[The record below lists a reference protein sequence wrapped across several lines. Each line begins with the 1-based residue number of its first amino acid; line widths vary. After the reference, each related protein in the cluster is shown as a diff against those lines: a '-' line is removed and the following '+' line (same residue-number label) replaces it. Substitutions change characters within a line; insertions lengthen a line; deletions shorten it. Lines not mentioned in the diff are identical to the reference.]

1 MHFTTE
7 PKDKP
12 GLPLFTT
19 VVCLVCVLI
28 LVINGWSLFHNL
40 SSLKG
45 ANSVQ
50 SQTARV
56 SDKMQYLN
64 VLIMDAESSL
74 RGYFL
79 SGSEVYLGP
88 LRTATTE
95 IDIQFR
101 ELDTL
106 LADNPSQRRNL
117 AQLRSLVYRKL
128 DNMNQTLEVYRK
140 GGLEDIVKI
149 AAFSDSKSMLDEI
162 RLQVVI
168 MVQEQNELLHSRSGS
183 FYQQYQNAVI
193 LGIGINAGAI
203 LVLAL
208 FYRLIRRGF
217 YARQATQRALEHAN
231 ENLESMV
238 TVRTEQLSV
247 LSRHLI
253 SVSEEEKARLARELH
268 DELGANL
275 TAINIDLNAV
285 ADRLRP
291 EHPALAG
298 MLERARG
305 TLVNTVELKR
315 RIVENLRP
323 SLLDNLG
330 LSAAVQ
336 SYCDE
341 FATVTGLNCEA
352 LIDDEVDVAG
362 PMQSIAV
369 FRIVQESLNNIAK
382 YAKARHVI
390 VQLARENGGLALEV
404 IDDGVGIDLDA
415 AAKPKSHGLLGMRER
430 ALLLGGSLRISRGV
444 NDVGTCV
451 EAFIPVAGPDA
462 GSLSAPVAHVAAPVP
477 TKERPGIAVE
487 TASGPGVP
495 AVSGSVPG
503 SYRDPSSSVSNMKLM
518 TCANF
523 SVPRPSAG
531 GHTPSLQPCSIH
543 PHILQDL
550 DGR

>member
-1 MHFTTE
+1 MHFSTE
-7 PKDKP
+7 PKAKP
-12 GLPLFTT
+12 GVPLFTT
-19 VVCLVCVLI
+19 VLGLVCVLI
-28 LVINGWSLFHNL
+28 LVVNGWSLLHNL

-88 LRTATTE
+88 LRTATSE

-128 DNMNQTLEVYRK
+128 DNMNQNLEVYRK

-168 MVQEQNELLHSRSGS
+168 MVQEQNELLNARSGS
-183 FYQQYQNAVI
+183 FYQQYQNAVM
-193 LGIGINAGAI
+193 LGIGINAMAI
-203 LVLAL
+203 LVLAV

-217 YARQATQRALEHAN
+217 QARQEAQRALQHAN

-238 TVRTEQLSV
+238 VLRTEQLSV

-253 SVSEEEKARLARELH
+253 SVSEEEKAKLARELH

-275 TAINIDLNAV
+275 TAIGMDLNAV

-291 EHPALAG
+291 HSPALAG
-298 MLERARG
+298 MLERARA
-305 TLVNTVELKR
+305 TLVDTVELKR

-330 LSAAVQ
+330 LSSAIQ
-336 SYCDE
+336 HYCDE
-341 FATVTGLNCEA
+341 YAVVTGLDCEA
-352 LIDDEVDVAG
+352 LIEGEVDVAG
-362 PMQSIAV
+362 PMQSIAL

-390 VQLARENGGLALEV
+390 VHLAREADGIALEV
-404 IDDGVGIDLDA
+404 SDDGIGIDVEA
-415 AAKPKSHGLLGMRER
+415 ASKPKSHGLLGMRER
-430 ALLLGGSLRISRGV
+430 ALLLGGTLRIQRGV
-444 NDVGTCV
+444 NNVGTVV
-451 EAFIPVAGPDA
+451 EAFIPVNDGGPGKLPKAVGADLELTRITQVTQITQLGQA
-462 GSLSAPVAHVAAPVP
+462 SQLVELTELARTSLS
-477 TKERPGIAVE
+477 G
-487 TASGPGVP
+487 
-495 AVSGSVPG
+495 
-503 SYRDPSSSVSNMKLM
+503 
-518 TCANF
+518 
-523 SVPRPSAG
+523 PRPSADG
-531 GHTPSLQPCSIH
+531 RIPSSPPCSIP
-543 PHILQDL
+543 PHIPQDL
-550 DGR
+550 DGQLR